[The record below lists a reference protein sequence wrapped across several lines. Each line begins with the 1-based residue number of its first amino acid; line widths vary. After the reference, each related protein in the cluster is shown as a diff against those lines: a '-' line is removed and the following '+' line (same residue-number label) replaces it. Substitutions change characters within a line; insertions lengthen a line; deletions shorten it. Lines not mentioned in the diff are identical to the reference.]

1 LSSSACRED
10 GDVSNGNGASR
21 RNHINQQTFRKVPA
35 SYPANRTLGNG
46 PAEWPPGGGS
56 SEDAARA
63 AALAAAEAAAETA
76 RKLEAEKL
84 RIQMEAKKREEEL
97 MNTIRQQQLQLQR
110 FQQAAALAE
119 QKAKV
124 LLHTAQSI
132 HIIHHRRMIDDVS
145 SYFWLLLSLRV
156 RHSLRNLKTF
166 R

>member
-1 LSSSACRED
+1 M
-10 GDVSNGNGASR
+10 
-21 RNHINQQTFRKVPA
+21 PA

-84 RIQMEAKKREEEL
+84 RIQMDAKKREEEL

-124 LLHTAQSI
+124 LLHKASRSFIIAAWSTMFPLISGFFCRYKSAI
-132 HIIHHRRMIDDVS
+132 H
-145 SYFWLLLSLRV
+145 
-156 RHSLRNLKTF
+156 
-166 R
+166 